1 MLNIV
6 LVAVNA
12 RFTHTNPALRAMR
25 AYVRSKLRPSLTDG
39 RLRISLVELTIN
51 EPLSWLEDA
60 LLKAAGDVYLFSAY
74 IWNIEIVRKLCE
86 AIKKGMPNVITGIGG
101 PEVSYTAKE
110 ELTRTPQA
118 DLVLC
123 GEGEFTLYKMAEF
136 LALSDRAETFQSA
149 EKLDALTNELARSIP
164 GLIGREHTGPPP
176 IQVPLDDIP
185 YYWERGLPDLRH
197 RMIYYESSRGCPF
210 SCTYCLSS
218 VETGIR
224 YRSLELVL
232 AELDQLSEDEAMLV
246 KFVDRSFNAD
256 TDRAL
261 AIWRHL
267 ISAYRPGQRTT
278 FHFEIEPN
286 LLNEEALRTLET
298 APDGLFQLEIG
309 VQTTDP
315 EVLRVIRRHGD
326 VRKIHEAVTRL
337 RKAGNMHL
345 HLDLIAGL
353 PGESLAGIVKSF
365 DDVMAMHP
373 HALQLGFLKVLKGTA
388 MEQTAR
394 ERGMR
399 WRDNPPYEIIASDA
413 LSFADLAL
421 LKEIETLLDRYY
433 NSGHHADIILSLCE
447 VRQSAF
453 EFFHHFADFCRG
465 QHMIYGRFAKELA
478 AAQLYRFILSADE
491 FFADRPEARAA
502 IASEFEQKWRA
513 SVKRGVIGWDQFLE
527 KFF

>member
-6 LVAVNA
+6 LVGVNA

-25 AYVRSKLRPSLTDG
+25 AYTQSKLRPSVKDG
-39 RLRISLVELTIN
+39 RLRLSLVELTIN

-74 IWNIEIVRKLCE
+74 IWNIETVRKLCE
-86 AIKKGMPNVITGIGG
+86 VVKKGMPNVITGIGG
-101 PEVSYTAKE
+101 PEVSYSAKE

-123 GEGEFTLYKMAEF
+123 GEGEHTLYKMAEF
-136 LALSDRAETFQSA
+136 LMRRDPVETFRSA
-149 EKLDALTNELARSIP
+149 EKTTTLINELARSVP
-164 GLIGREHTGPPP
+164 GLIGREYTGPPSM
-176 IQVPLDDIP
+176 QVALDDIP
-185 YYWERGLPDLRH
+185 YYWEHGLPGLRH

-218 VETGIR
+218 VEIGIR

-232 AELDQLSEDEAMLV
+232 AELDRLSDDEAMLV

-267 ISAYRPGQRTT
+267 IASYRPEQRTT

-286 LLNEEALRTLET
+286 LLNEESLRTLET

-315 EVLRVIRRHGD
+315 DVLRVIRRHGD
-326 VRKIHEAVTRL
+326 VSQIHEAVSRL
-337 RKAGNMHL
+337 RKADNMHL

-353 PGESLAGIVKSF
+353 PGESLAGVAKSF
-365 DDVMAMHP
+365 DDVMAMRP
-373 HALQLGFLKVLKGTA
+373 HALQLGFLKVLKGTT

-394 ERGMR
+394 ERGMS
-399 WRDNPPYEIIASDA
+399 WRGNPPYEVISSDA

-447 VRQSAF
+447 IRQSAF

-465 QHMIYGRFAKELA
+465 QHMIYGRFAKDLA
-478 AAQLYRFILSADE
+478 AAQLYRFILSAEE
-491 FFADRPEARAA
+491 FFADRPEAQSA
-502 IASEFEQKWRA
+502 IAGEFEHKWRA
-513 SVKRGVIGWDQFLE
+513 SVKRGVIGWDQFLT